1 MVINTNI
8 SGAANNTITD
18 AVNRP
23 NSRAKSNSPS
33 GNSGVPGWNTL
44 AAQVNETLSQEGV
57 DDTDGAAATQT
68 AGFVRSGFLSQPAT
82 AMFAQANF
90 SPDMVMSLLQG

>member
-18 AVNRP
+18 TVGRS
-23 NSRAKSNSPS
+23 NSKVKSNGPAQ
-33 GNSGVPGWNTL
+33 NSGVPGWNTL
-44 AAQVNETLSQEGV
+44 AAQLSGTLGQERV
-57 DDTDGAAATQT
+57 DDTDSTAATQS
-68 AGFVRSGFLSQPAT
+68 ASFVRSGFLSQPAT